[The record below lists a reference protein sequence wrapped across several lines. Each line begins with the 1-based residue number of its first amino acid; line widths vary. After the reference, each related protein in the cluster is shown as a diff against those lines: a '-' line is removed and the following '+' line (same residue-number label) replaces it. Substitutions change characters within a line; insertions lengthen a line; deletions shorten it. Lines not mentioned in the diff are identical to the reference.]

1 MGLERVVQEPAV
13 LAEQS
18 WGLALGSQVPAEH
31 PERASFQ
38 LTGRQRQEHH
48 WGFLPSKVA
57 GRNWVPGSGRDP
69 ASNKE
74 VENGRRRQLT
84 HVQAPVSTHTGI
96 CASAHIYTHTHTHEN
111 AQVYVQTHMHT
122 HIPTPMSTHRCM
134 CKHTCI
140 HIPGYEHAQVY
151 VQTHMHTHILIPMS
165 THRCMCKH
173 TCAHTYPH
181 PHK

>member
-18 WGLALGSQVPAEH
+18 WRLALGSQVPGGH
-31 PERASFQ
+31 PEHASFQ

-84 HVQAPVSTHTGI
+84 HVQAPVSMHTGV
-96 CASAHIYTHTHTHEN
+96 CASAHIYTHTHTHE
-111 AQVYVQTHMHT
+111 
-122 HIPTPMSTHRCM
+122 
-134 CKHTCI
+134 
-140 HIPGYEHAQVY
+140 HAQVY
-151 VQTHMHTHILIPMS
+151 VQTHMYTHTQAMS
-165 THRCMCKH
+165 MHRCMYKH
-173 TCAHTYPH
+173 TCTHTYSYLWARTGVCVNTHAHTHTLTHTNKSTVKTKRKNQVDKYYSL
-181 PHK
+181 